1 MLFTNEECSISK
13 ISNYFFHLLPAI
25 LEEKNRSDPAGHS
38 QMEYS
43 DKNKKNRGEK
53 RGIIDYIF
61 VAMVISGAV

>member
-1 MLFTNEECSISK
+1 M
-13 ISNYFFHLLPAI
+13 PAI

-38 QMEYS
+38 QMEYN

-61 VAMVISGAV
+61 VAMVISGAVWLEHIIMLHNHVYSHNYLFV